1 MERAVTSAFKVA
13 LTYAI
18 FAMLW
23 ILFSDLAVETLLDSP
38 SMQAVAQTYKGIAFV
53 IITALL
59 LLGLV
64 VKSNNAI
71 EKSSDMDSLTGLHS
85 LSLFVRTLNQT
96 IRQLGPNE
104 QLILGYLDID
114 DFRRINE
121 SLGYER
127 ADNFLKD
134 LALNLNDTLLPGSFA
149 SRLHADQFASFAR
162 ISGEY
167 DMDEHM
173 QDIQRLYSKLSRSYG
188 IDSTCCISV
197 AIYPQDGGSAKELM
211 VSATEALSIAK
222 EKKNAIQYHDKAL
235 TEKALQRRQLTLDLR
250 KAIENE
256 DLTIVY
262 QPKYNLKTMEATG
275 VEVLVRWEHPTKGF
289 IPPDIFI
296 PLAENHELTGSIS
309 MLVVRR
315 IAEELG
321 SSGLLGN
328 KIKSVAMNVSATEFN
343 ADQDMYKLVD
353 YIKSFENVAPYMNIE
368 ITETATLDNMAK
380 SVEII
385 SSLQKNGISISID
398 DFGTG
403 YTSLT
408 MLKELTIDEIKI
420 DRSYISEVETDS
432 RSKTIVSAIIAM
444 SDSFGINL
452 VAEGIETEQQLKILQ
467 QMGCQQAQ
475 GYYLGRPMKL
485 DDLIKHIG

>member
-13 LTYAI
+13 LTYAV
-18 FAMLW
+18 FATLW
-23 ILFSDLAVETLLDSP
+23 ILFSDLAVETLIDSP
-38 SMQAVAQTYKGIAFV
+38 KMQAVAQTYKGLAFV
-53 IITALL
+53 VITALL

-64 VKSNNAI
+64 VKSNSAL
-71 EKSSDMDSLTGLHS
+71 EKANDMDSLTGLHS
-85 LSLFVRTLNQT
+85 LTLFVRTLNQT
-96 IRQLGPNE
+96 IKQLRPDE

-121 SLGYER
+121 SLGYEK
-127 ADNFLKD
+127 ADNFLKE
-134 LALNLNDTLLPGSFA
+134 LAQQLSETLLPGSFA
-149 SRLHADQFASFAR
+149 SRLHADQFASFVR
-162 ISGEY
+162 ITDEY

-197 AIYPQDGGSAKELM
+197 AIYPQDGSSAKELM

-235 TEKALQRRQLTLDLR
+235 TEKALQRRQLTMDLR

-256 DLTIVY
+256 DLSIVY

-275 VEVLVRWEHPTKGF
+275 VEVLVRWEHPKKGF

-309 MLVVRR
+309 MLVVRK

-321 SSGLLGN
+321 KTDLLGS
-328 KIKSVAMNVSATEFN
+328 KIKNVAMNVSATEFN
-343 ADQDMYKLVD
+343 SEKEMYKLVD
-353 YIKSFENVAPYMNIE
+353 YIKSFGSISPYMNIE

-385 SSLQKNGISISID
+385 SSLQSNGISISID

-475 GYYLGRPMKL
+475 GYYLGRPMKIEN
-485 DDLIKHIG
+485 LIKHIS